1 MRAIDYDL
9 MKSQERSND
18 LQKISEQK
26 DFELR
31 RTQDKYDEVNI

>member
-1 MRAIDYDL
+1 
-9 MKSQERSND
+9 MKAQERAND

-31 RTQDKYDEVNI
+31 RTGEKLDDANL